1 MAQAGAGARAG
12 NVPFYVFLVW
22 EEEGAWPSSTVVET
36 MPWGDLIAWEVAELV
51 ARAVKTEVIKEW
63 IATREILEVMRS
75 SLFCIRVLIG
85 AEFDSIEMDDYI
97 AQRTAALIPDRL
109 ARELRDLG
117 LRISPMVMG
126 CSDIAHLLSYR
137 YVRVDFGSIVMNSDN
152 QVESFYIWRTWQFS
166 NASDGS
172 FDSYQ
177 PLNPVDVARD
187 VVFNQ
192 GVQGDSF
199 CLAVTGAS
207 LRV

>member
-1 MAQAGAGARAG
+1 MPR
-12 NVPFYVFLVW
+12 VDLIVW
-22 EEEGAWPSSTVVET
+22 E
-36 MPWGDLIAWEVAELV
+36 IAELV
-51 ARAVKTEVIKEW
+51 TRAVMAEVIKE
-63 IATREILEVMRS
+63 INATREILEVMRS
-75 SLFCIRVLIG
+75 SLFYTRVLIG

-117 LRISPMVMG
+117 LRRASHPAG
-126 CSDIAHLLSYR
+126 NCNSNDIAHLLSYR

-177 PLNPVDVARD
+177 PVNPVDVARD